1 MYHILGYAT
10 RASACRMPISF
21 LAIWRKVSPMS
32 NRRLTH
38 CLVRGFIYGALLV
51 AGHSVL
57 AEETGQPAA
66 APAPAL
72 VRQGQDLFLGTTR
85 FTAGGPSCNS
95 CHNVV
100 NDAVIG
106 GGTLAIDLT
115 ETFGRLGAEGI
126 IAMLPR
132 KDGQSPFP
140 VMQAAFQGH
149 DLSAEEGLA
158 LVAFLQNAH
167 AQRATQKPNDLG
179 SKMLIAGITGV
190 IILLLLF
197 SLIGQ
202 GRKRR
207 SVNQEIYDR
216 QIISEK

>member
-1 MYHILGYAT
+1 MN
-10 RASACRMPISF
+10 
-21 LAIWRKVSPMS
+21 
-32 NRRLTH
+32 NRRIVH
-38 CLVRGFIYGALLV
+38 CLVRGLICGTLLINAHSAL
-51 AGHSVL
+51 AQE
-57 AEETGQPAA
+57 AAQPAA
-66 APAPAL
+66 AAAAPTPAL
-72 VRQGQDLFLGTTR
+72 IRQGQDLFLGTTR
-85 FTAGGPSCNS
+85 FSAGGPACNA

-126 IAMLPR
+126 VAMLPR
-132 KDGQSPFP
+132 KDSQSPFP
-140 VMQAAFQGH
+140 VMQAAFQGR

-167 AQRATQKPNDLG
+167 AQRATQKSNDLG
-179 SKMLIAGITGV
+179 SKMLIAGIAGV

-216 QIISEK
+216 QIVSEK